1 MTLSIVAYTAGAVA
15 CGTAVALDFRRHRD
29 GLSLASVAWR
39 VVASAVLWPLVAAVA
54 IAGGLVRGRR

>member
-1 MTLSIVAYTAGAVA
+1 MTYAIVAYTAGAAA

-39 VVASAVLWPLVAAVA
+39 VVASAVLWPLVIVAGFAA
-54 IAGGLVRGRR
+54 RGRR